1 MQNTINSAT
10 LTLDSCIGKS
20 VSGTAVNST
29 KISDIDRS
37 FADTLKSMTT
47 EAPQTS
53 PMRNTKV
60 TDLYE
65 WLVEGGAQ
73 DPEWA
78 NESAFLYG
86 CEYIDTPML
95 YVGDWPIIRIAAT
108 GEIFTPEKQ
117 AYFKQ
122 IADLYHEGRV
132 KLYENEFAKGTP
144 PSEILKKIFEYNN
157 TLPDE
162 FRKMSGWL

>member
-1 MQNTINSAT
+1 M
-10 LTLDSCIGKS
+10 
-20 VSGTAVNST
+20 
-29 KISDIDRS
+29 
-37 FADTLKSMTT
+37 
-47 EAPQTS
+47 
-53 PMRNTKV
+53 
-60 TDLYE
+60 
-65 WLVEGGAQ
+65 
-73 DPEWA
+73 
-78 NESAFLYG
+78 YG

-108 GEIFTPEKQ
+108 GEIFTPEKE

-144 PSEILKKIFEYNN
+144 LSEILKKIFEYND

>member
-1 MQNTINSAT
+1 MQNTIHSAT

-20 VSGTAVNST
+20 VSGTAVHST
-29 KISDIDRS
+29 KISDHGRS
-37 FADTLKSMTT
+37 FSDTLKSMTT
-47 EAPQTS
+47 EAPKTS

-108 GEIFTPEKQ
+108 GEIFTPEKE
-117 AYFKQ
+117 AYFKK
-122 IADLYHEGRV
+122 IADLYHGGRV

-144 PSEILKKIFEYNN
+144 SSEILKKIFEYND

-162 FRKMSGWL
+162 FRRMSGWL